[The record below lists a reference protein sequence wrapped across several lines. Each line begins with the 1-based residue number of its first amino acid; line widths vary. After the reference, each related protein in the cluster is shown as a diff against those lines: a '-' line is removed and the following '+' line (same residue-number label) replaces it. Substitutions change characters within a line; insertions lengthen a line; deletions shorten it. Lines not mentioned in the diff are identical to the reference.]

1 MLTEERFRR
10 ILSELEEKGSVTV
23 QELMEQLDA
32 SESTIRRDL
41 NTLAA
46 RGSLKKVHGGAVA
59 KSANP
64 GARDAQVDLRK
75 QLNRQEKRSI
85 ARYAAGLIED
95 DDFVYVDAGTTTEL
109 LIDFLENR
117 EAVYVTNAV
126 SHAKQLAAKG
136 CRVYLLGGEFKG
148 TTEAIVGEEAVAS
161 VEKYHFT
168 KGFFGVN
175 GITVEQGFTTPEV
188 REAMI
193 KRKAMEHTGE
203 RYILADPSKF
213 DAVSAVTFGS
223 FGDAVILTTAE
234 VPKPYKRQKNVREVE
249 EI

>member
-1 MLTEERFRR
+1 MLTEERFRL
-10 ILSELEEKGSVTV
+10 ILSELEERGSVTV
-23 QELMEQLDA
+23 QELMERLDA

-41 NTLAA
+41 NALAA
-46 RGSLKKVHGGAVA
+46 RGSLRKVHGGAVA
-59 KSANP
+59 RGGNFA
-64 GARDAQVDLRK
+64 ARDAQVDLRK
-75 QLNRQEKRSI
+75 QLNRQEKRAI
-85 ARYAAGLIED
+85 ASYAASLIEE

-109 LIDFLENR
+109 LTDFLENR

-126 SHAKQLAAKG
+126 THAKLLAAKG

-168 KGFFGVN
+168 KGFFGAN
-175 GITVEQGFTTPEV
+175 GITTEQGFTTPEV

-193 KRKAMEHTGE
+193 KRKAMEHTKE

-223 FGDAVILTTAE
+223 FGDAVILTTAKAPE
-234 VPKPYKRQKNVREVE
+234 LYKKQKNVREVQ

>member
-46 RGSLKKVHGGAVA
+46 RGSLQKVHGGAVA
-59 KSANP
+59 KSGNP
-64 GARDAQVDLRK
+64 AARDAQVDLRK

>member
-1 MLTEERFRR
+1 MPTEERFRR

-59 KSANP
+59 KSVNP
-64 GARDAQVDLRK
+64 AARDAQVDLRK

>member
-1 MLTEERFRR
+1 M
-10 ILSELEEKGSVTV
+10 
-23 QELMEQLDA
+23 
-32 SESTIRRDL
+32 
-41 NTLAA
+41 
-46 RGSLKKVHGGAVA
+46 
-59 KSANP
+59 
-64 GARDAQVDLRK
+64 
-75 QLNRQEKRSI
+75 
-85 ARYAAGLIED
+85 
-95 DDFVYVDAGTTTEL
+95 YVDAGTTTEL

-136 CRVYLLGGEFKG
+136 CRVYLLGGEFNG

>member
-46 RGSLKKVHGGAVA
+46 RGSLKKVHGGEVA
-59 KSANP
+59 KSGNQA
-64 GARDAQVDLRK
+64 ARDAQVDLRK

>member
-32 SESTIRRDL
+32 SESTIRRDP

-59 KSANP
+59 KSGNP
-64 GARDAQVDLRK
+64 AARDAQVDLRK

>member
-59 KSANP
+59 KSGNP
-64 GARDAQVDLRK
+64 AARDAQVDLRK

-136 CRVYLLGGEFKG
+136 CRVY
-148 TTEAIVGEEAVAS
+148 IVGEEAVAS

>member
-59 KSANP
+59 KSGNP
-64 GARDAQVDLRK
+64 AARDAQVDLRK

-168 KGFFGVN
+168 KGFFGAN
-175 GITVEQGFTTPEV
+175 GVGEASGFTTPDIN
-188 REAMI
+188 EALI
-193 KRKAMEHTGE
+193 KECAMKHS
-203 RYILADPSKF
+203 RQKYVLCDSSKF
-213 DAVSAVTFGS
+213 HQTSPVS
-223 FGDAVILTTAE
+223 FGAFDSAQIITD
-234 VPKPYKRQKNVREVE
+234 RQPEGGYASRGNIIVVSGE
-249 EI
+249 

>member
-1 MLTEERFRR
+1 MLTEERFRL
-10 ILSELEEKGSVTV
+10 ILSELEERGSVTV
-23 QELMEQLDA
+23 QELMERLDA

-41 NTLAA
+41 NALAA
-46 RGSLKKVHGGAVA
+46 RGSLRKVHGGAVA
-59 KSANP
+59 RSGNFA
-64 GARDAQVDLRK
+64 ARDAQVDLRK
-75 QLNRQEKRSI
+75 QLNRQEKKAI
-85 ARYAAGLIED
+85 ARYGASLID

-126 SHAKQLAAKG
+126 IHAKLLAAKG

-175 GITVEQGFTTPEV
+175 GITEEQGFTTPEV

-193 KRKAMEHTGE
+193 KRKAMEHTKE

-213 DAVSAVTFGS
+213 DTVSAVTFGS
-223 FGDAVILTTAE
+223 FWDAVILTTAE
-234 VPKPYKRQKNVREVE
+234 IPKPYKKQKNVREVKE
-249 EI
+249 L